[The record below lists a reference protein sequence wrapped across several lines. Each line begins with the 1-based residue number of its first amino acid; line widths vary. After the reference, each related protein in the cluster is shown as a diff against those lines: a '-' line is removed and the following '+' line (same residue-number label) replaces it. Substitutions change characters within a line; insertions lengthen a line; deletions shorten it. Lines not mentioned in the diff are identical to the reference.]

1 MTDLADLTLRQFADG
16 RRRGDFTSEEVTRAV
31 LERIGRVEPTVHAYL
46 RVDADAA
53 LAAARRA
60 DREAPPPGAP
70 ARSRARRSR

>member
-16 RRRGDFTSEEVTRAV
+16 RRRGDFTSEEVTRA
-31 LERIGRVEPTVHAYL
+31 LLQRIGSVEPTVHAFL

-60 DREAPPPGAP
+60 DREAPPPGA
-70 ARSRARRSR
+70 AGCSTARRSR